1 MGMKVLL
8 SSKQF
13 LLRGARLKNT
23 KWVVGIVS
31 YTGNDT
37 KIMMNADKSK
47 YKQSNIERLTNSLIL
62 SILTFQFIVSLVSA
76 IGAGIWSANS
86 LENHYYLNRVYEPA
100 VDGLLTFLTYVVL
113 NNTMIPISLIVSLE
127 IVKGVQGYLI

>member
-23 KWVVGIVS
+23 KWVVGIVC

-86 LENHYYLNRVYEPA
+86 LEKHYYLNRVYEPA